1 MVAYGV
7 QYTCK
12 AYEPL
17 LKISPSPKHMGV
29 YGKILKK
36 FHASK
41 SYHFIWK
48 PREGIGQK
56 KSTVKQ

>member
-12 AYEPL
+12 AYGEL

-29 YGKILKK
+29 YGEILNK
-36 FHASK
+36 FNKPK
-41 SYHFIWK
+41 S
-48 PREGIGQK
+48 
-56 KSTVKQ
+56 